1 MTASKASTTPAAR
14 TDGIPRV
21 AFQGAL
27 GAFSEM
33 AIRQRWPEGADARPY
48 GTFQAAVDSVLSRE
62 TDFAVLPVEN
72 AIAGRVQAAHD
83 ALDAAGDRLVRQSD
97 LRVDVRLC
105 LIAPRGATLHGVRV
119 VHSHPM
125 ALAQCRIFFAR
136 HDWLTPAPHED
147 TAGAAADVASW
158 NDVTVGAIASQAAA
172 VRYGLDVIAPN
183 IEDMPANWT
192 RFLIVRAREAAAHA

>member
-1 MTASKASTTPAAR
+1 MTASNPPAER
-14 TDGIPRV
+14 KPDVPRV
-21 AFQGAL
+21 AFQGAF

-33 AIRQRWPEGADARPY
+33 AIRQRWPLGADARPY
-48 GTFQAAVDSVLSRE
+48 HTFQDAIDSVLRGE

-72 AIAGRVQAAHD
+72 AIAGRVTAAHD
-83 ALDAAGDRLVRQSD
+83 ALDAAGDALVRQSD

-105 LIAPRGATLHGVRV
+105 LIAPRGATLQGVRV

-147 TAGAAADVASW
+147 TAGAAGDVAAW
-158 NDVTVGAIASQAAA
+158 NDVTVGAIASEAAA
-172 VRYGLDVIAPN
+172 VRHGLDVVVRN

-192 RFLIVRAREAAAHA
+192 RFLVVSAR

>member
-1 MTASKASTTPAAR
+1 MTPSNPPAPQQ
-14 TDGIPRV
+14 DSVPRV
-21 AFQGAL
+21 AFQGAF

-33 AIRQRWPEGADARPY
+33 AIRQRWPGGAEARPY
-48 GTFQAAVDSVLSRE
+48 HTFQGAVDSVLAGD

-72 AIAGRVQAAHD
+72 AIAGRVTAALD
-83 ALDAAGDRLVRQSD
+83 VLDAAGDRLVRQSD

-105 LIAPRGATLHGVRV
+105 LIAPRGATLESVRI

-125 ALAQCRIFFAR
+125 ALSQCRIFFAR

-147 TAGAAADVASW
+147 TAGAAGDVAEW
-158 NDVTVGAIASQAAA
+158 NDVTIGAIASEAAA
-172 VRYGLDVIAPN
+172 VRHGLEVVARN

-192 RFLIVRAREAAAHA
+192 RFLVVSARRPGTYA

>member
-1 MTASKASTTPAAR
+1 MTASNPSAR
-14 TDGIPRV
+14 QTDGVPRV
-21 AFQGAL
+21 AFQGAF

-33 AIRQRWPEGADARPY
+33 AIRQRWPDGADARPY
-48 GTFQAAVDSVLSRE
+48 STFQGAIDSVLAGE
-62 TDFAVLPVEN
+62 ADFAVLPVEN
-72 AIAGRVQAAHD
+72 AIAGRVTAALD
-83 ALDAAGDRLVRQSD
+83 VLDAAGDALVRQSD

-105 LIAPRGATLHGVRV
+105 LIAPQGATLESVRV

-147 TAGAAADVASW
+147 TAGAAGDVATW
-158 NDVTVGAIASQAAA
+158 NDVTIGAIASEAAA
-172 VRYGLDVIAPN
+172 VRHGLAVVARN

-192 RFLIVRAREAAAHA
+192 RFLVVSAREA

>member
-1 MTASKASTTPAAR
+1 MTASTTPAAR
-14 TDGIPRV
+14 KEGVPRV
-21 AFQGAL
+21 AFQGAF

-33 AIRQRWPEGADARPY
+33 AIRQRWPDGADPRPY
-48 GTFQAAVDSVLSRE
+48 STFQDAVDSVLSRE

-83 ALDAAGDRLVRQSD
+83 ALDAAGDALVRQSD

-105 LIAPRGATLHGVRV
+105 LLAPQGATLEGVRV

-147 TAGAAADVASW
+147 TAGAASDVAAW
-158 NDVTVGAIASQAAA
+158 NDVTIGAIASQAAA
-172 VRYGLDVIAPN
+172 VRYGLDVVARN

-192 RFLIVRAREAAAHA
+192 RFLVVSAREANARA